1 MSSEVQVG
9 YLFSKRNHG
18 TMARSPHLPLPW
30 KKSLL
35 VACFRLFL
43 LAEVGFLSL
52 PFCTTSSFLVVSPKP
67 QSQLKRLGKLLSVHL
82 TFNPI
87 PRSSELVPFWP
98 TWCKLT
104 GRIIPVDSRGNISYQ
119 KDNQPHF
126 IPFWERI
133 IQDPLGWPM
142 LWTTKDW
149 ASSTWRIQLVGTN
162 TGSNTNVWNPTLKR
176 KNGNTINEWYEW
188 QLHY

>member
-87 PRSSELVPFWP
+87 PRSSELVPFWL

-104 GRIIPVDSRGNISYQ
+104 GRIIPVDSIGGIYHIR
-119 KDNQPHF
+119 
-126 IPFWERI
+126 RI
-133 IQDPLGWPM
+133 ISPI
-142 LWTTKDW
+142 
-149 ASSTWRIQLVGTN
+149 SSLSGKGLSRTRWDDQCSGRPKIGHPQHGK
-162 TGSNTNVWNPTLKR
+162 SN
-176 KNGNTINEWYEW
+176 
-188 QLHY
+188 